1 MNWFFIALGAPFL
14 WAIVNHADKYLLS
27 KYFKGKNVGALLIFS
42 TLVAI
47 LVLPTLY
54 FINPSVLQVSPRN
67 ITILIIAGIISS
79 TAVAFYLYALK
90 EDETSVVIPLFQIIP
105 IFSFILAFIIL
116 GETLT
121 VRQIIGSI
129 LIICGSI
136 FIAMD
141 IGKKFALKGRV
152 LGLMVG
158 SSFLFALYETI
169 FKFVAVDEG
178 FIVSSFWEYTGLFI
192 VGVFFFTFVK
202 NYRRQFIGLIKLRPI
217 FMLSYNTA
225 SEILTVAGNLLT
237 NFAILLAPVTLV
249 LSVANLQ
256 PMFVF
261 ILGILITLFLPKIA
275 REKISR
281 TVIFQKIISLVII
294 ICGSY
299 FLNY

>member
-54 FINPSVLQVSPRN
+54 FIN
-67 ITILIIAGIISS
+67 
-79 TAVAFYLYALK
+79 
-90 EDETSVVIPLFQIIP
+90 PLFQIIP